1 MKVIIFG
8 LYVGD
13 VHFDVDNA
21 GVNAVNGSTH
31 GLVEHRDTGGHKE
44 GMTRVGG
51 PKLIIPA
58 CDRSDVTYVTRYR
71 DGTLSS

>member
-1 MKVIIFG
+1 MKVVVFG

-13 VHFDVDNA
+13 VHFHIDNA

-31 GLVEHRDTGGHKE
+31 GLVKHRDTGGHKE
-44 GMTRVGG
+44 GMMRVGE

-58 CDRSDVTYVTRYR
+58 CH
-71 DGTLSS
+71 